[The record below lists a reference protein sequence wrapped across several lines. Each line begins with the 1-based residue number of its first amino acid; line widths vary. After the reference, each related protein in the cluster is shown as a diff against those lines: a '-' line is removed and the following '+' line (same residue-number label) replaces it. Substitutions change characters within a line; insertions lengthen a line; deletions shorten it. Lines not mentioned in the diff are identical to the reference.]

1 MRRLHVHGDTM
12 RNNADMRD
20 AILLLV
26 NACNDYQTRY
36 LAIASAFRAL
46 QKYPA
51 ERRISLCESDLQ
63 AEALKAYN
71 DAEATVEAQA
81 KKVKSALGGSGPF
94 LDVLTEFATRHYSEF
109 EQFLPRPRR
118 H

>member
-1 MRRLHVHGDTM
+1 MM
-12 RNNADMRD
+12 SADRDVRD

-36 LAIASAFRAL
+36 LALASAFRAL

-51 ERRISLCESDLQ
+51 EMRDSLRESDLQ

-81 KKVKSALGGSGPF
+81 KEVKKNMSVPKTTA
-94 LDVLTEFATRHYSEF
+94 VLRMPTIETAI
-109 EQFLPRPRR
+109 
-118 H
+118 